1 MGRGAPSRV
10 QTCRRAERFGCP
22 SDTVRPMHLVVDG
35 MNVIGSR
42 PDGWWRDREAAS
54 RRLVD
59 RCERLVRADGA
70 EVTVVF
76 DGHPRDDPSEEEH
89 TGVRVLYATRR
100 GPDAADDSIVEL
112 VASAERSEELRVV
125 TSDRELRHRVET
137 LGATVGGATELLDRL
152 DALGRRIDRPPVPPD
167 SVARAAGVRVVMD
180 SLSAELAGLL
190 RVLDGAP
197 TIVVNSSH
205 GEMRRRFTIAHE
217 LGHLSLHGGREGSQM
232 FVDRDFVFRRGQKAA
247 AGSGP
252 RRNSGEH
259 VCGRTPDAERL
270 AGKGMS
276 AKRTSTPLAVP
287 PSAMTPL
294 SAWRA
299 STV

>member
-1 MGRGAPSRV
+1 
-10 QTCRRAERFGCP
+10 
-22 SDTVRPMHLVVDG
+22 MHLVVDG

-125 TSDRELRHRVET
+125 TSDRELRRRVET

-247 AGSGP
+247 AGSDHEEIQANMFAAEPLMP
-252 RRNSGEH
+252 RDWLERDVGEKDIDAA
-259 VCGRTPDAERL
+259 GRAAISDDAVVRL
-270 AGKGMS
+270 ARQYGVSQAAM
-276 AKRTSTPLAVP
+276 AFRLANLGL
-287 PSAMTPL
+287 AAL
-294 SAWRA
+294 
-299 STV
+299 